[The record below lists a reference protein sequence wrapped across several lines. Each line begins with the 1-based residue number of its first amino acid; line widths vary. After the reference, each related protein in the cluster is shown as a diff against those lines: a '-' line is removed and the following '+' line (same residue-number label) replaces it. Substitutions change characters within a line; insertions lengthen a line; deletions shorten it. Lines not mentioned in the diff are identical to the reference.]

1 MHKKNSNLIGSAKK
15 LRSLGQR
22 GDSVLAHINPA
33 EARYLREN
41 FGGDINPH
49 TGLPQY
55 GLFKS
60 VGKFLKG
67 VVRHPKKLLPIAGSI
82 VGGMIGGPAGSI
94 AGGSLAGALSSKKHK
109 LDHALGGGL
118 VGLGHSLVSPMIG
131 QGLDLEPDSM
141 MGKATMMGAPSLLGQ
156 FRGDHRFNRGN
167 SQGSEEGPGLGD
179 FGMGGSG
186 SGEQSGIMDG
196 LGNLFGASGK
206 YKNLLDTALLAT
218 AVNGVI
224 NGRAKTPAYGTPE
237 NESLQQ
243 AMQRSKHDW
252 GPTEQYF
259 PPVKQRNEPK
269 FAPKGYRGTKWNFFP
284 TAQEQQE
291 QIERVNEEMA
301 QEGYKNK
308 YARGGKVKG
317 YYNGRDGGQ
326 DDTIPANV
334 PKDSYVMDATTVS
347 LAGDGNSQN
356 GAYRI
361 EREAQDKVNHFAKS
375 GFIRNPQ
382 TSENVRALLSDG
394 EKVITPE
401 QVRAFGG
408 GSVKKGHKELD
419 NFRKN
424 IRKHKGVTKFLP
436 PKSKPL
442 NKYLGK

>member
-1 MHKKNSNLIGSAKK
+1 MKNRSRLISSAKQ
-15 LRSLGQR
+15 LQRLGQR
-22 GDSVLAHINPA
+22 GDTVLAHINPA
-33 EARYLREN
+33 EARYLKEH

-49 TGLPQY
+49 TGLAQY

-82 VGGMIGGPAGSI
+82 IGGMIGGPAGSI

-131 QGLDLEPDSM
+131 QGLDLDPDSM
-141 MGKATMMGAPSLLGQ
+141 MGKATMMGAPSLIGQLGFGGKQ
-156 FRGDHRFNRGN
+156 
-167 SQGSEEGPGLGD
+167 QGQNYQGGEEGSG
-179 FGMGGSG
+179 FGMGAPGSG
-186 SGEQSGIMDG
+186 QQSGVMDG
-196 LGNLFGASGK
+196 LGNLFGAGGK

-224 NGRAKTPAYGTPE
+224 NGKSQMPAYGTPE
-237 NESLQQ
+237 NESMQQ
-243 AMQRSKHDW
+243 AIQRNKHDW
-252 GPTEQYF
+252 GPREQYF
-259 PPVKQRNEPK
+259 PPVQKRNEPK
-269 FAPKGYRGTKWNFFP
+269 FAPKGYRGTRWNFFP

-291 QIERVNEEMA
+291 QMERVNEEMA

-317 YYNGRDGGQ
+317 YYKGRDGGQ
-326 DDTIPANV
+326 ADTIPANV
-334 PKDSYVMDATTVS
+334 PKNAYVMDATTVS
-347 LAGDGNSQN
+347 LAGDGNSEN
-356 GAYRI
+356 GAYKI
-361 EREAQDKVNHFAKS
+361 AKEAQDKVNHFAKS
-375 GFIRNPQ
+375 GFVRNPQ
-382 TSENVRALLSDG
+382 TSENIRALLSHG
-394 EKVITPE
+394 EEVITPE

-408 GSVKKGHKELD
+408 GSIKKGHKELD
-419 NFRKN
+419 KFRKN

-442 NKYLGK
+442 NKYLEN